1 VTIRNSSPSAGETF
15 DAVESPNRQVMK
27 PVLQELMEHAPVV
40 SDGAMGT
47 QLMTRGLMPGE
58 CPDSWNI
65 SHPAEVEGVARGYV
79 EAGSEIILTN
89 TFRANRLALE
99 AYDLAARTEDI
110 NLAGVEIARR
120 AASESAY
127 VFASIGPSGKMLM
140 TGEVSEDEL
149 KKSFAEQVSIL
160 AVAGV
165 DGFALETM
173 SDLAEAKLAVAVA
186 GETGLPV
193 VASMVFD
200 SGKDKD
206 RTMMGATPEQAAE
219 ELTGAGAD
227 VVGANCGVG
236 VASYISVCQRL
247 HAATDRPIW
256 IKPNAGL
263 PEIIEGKAVY
273 RTTPEAFAAFVP
285 ALLQAGASFVGGC
298 CGTGPEFIWAM
309 FETLRRWR
317 RH

>member
-1 VTIRNSSPSAGETF
+1 
-15 DAVESPNRQVMK
+15 MK

-40 SDGAMGT
+40 TDGAIGT

-65 SHPAEVEGVARGYV
+65 SHPAEVEGVTRGYV

-89 TFRANRLALE
+89 TFRANRVALDAYNLADHL
-99 AYDLAARTEDI
+99 EDI

-120 AASESAY
+120 VASGCAY

-140 TGEVSEDEL
+140 NGEVSEDEL
-149 KKSFAEQVSIL
+149 KKSFAEQVGIL
-160 AVAGV
+160 ALAGV

-173 SDLAEAKLAVAVA
+173 SDLAEAKLAVAA
-186 GETGLPV
+186 ACETGLPV

-206 RTMMGATPEQAAE
+206 RTMMGVTPEQAAE

-227 VVGANCGVG
+227 VIGANCGVG
-236 VASYISVCQRL
+236 AAGYISVCQRL

-263 PEIIEGKAVY
+263 PEIVEGKAVY

>member
-1 VTIRNSSPSAGETF
+1 
-15 DAVESPNRQVMK
+15 MK

-40 SDGAMGT
+40 TDGAIGT

-65 SHPAEVEGVARGYV
+65 SHPAELEGVTRGYV

-89 TFRANRLALE
+89 TFRANRVALDAYNLADHL
-99 AYDLAARTEDI
+99 EDI

-120 AASESAY
+120 VASGCAY

-140 TGEVSEDEL
+140 NGEVSEDEL
-149 KKSFAEQVSIL
+149 KKSFAEQVGIL
-160 AVAGV
+160 ALAGV

-173 SDLAEAKLAVAVA
+173 SDLAEAKLAVAA
-186 GETGLPV
+186 ARETGLPV

-206 RTMMGATPEQAAE
+206 RTMMGVTPEQAAE

-227 VVGANCGVG
+227 VIGANCGVG
-236 VASYISVCQRL
+236 AAGYISVCQRL

-263 PEIIEGKAVY
+263 PEIVEGKAVY

>member
-1 VTIRNSSPSAGETF
+1 
-15 DAVESPNRQVMK
+15 
-27 PVLQELMEHAPVV
+27 MEHAPVV
-40 SDGAMGT
+40 TDGAIGT

-65 SHPAEVEGVARGYV
+65 SHPAELEGVTRGYV

-89 TFRANRLALE
+89 TFRANRVALDAYNLADHL
-99 AYDLAARTEDI
+99 EDI

-120 AASESAY
+120 VASGCAY

-140 TGEVSEDEL
+140 NGEVSEDEL
-149 KKSFAEQVSIL
+149 KKSFAEQVGIL
-160 AVAGV
+160 ALAGV

-173 SDLAEAKLAVAVA
+173 SDLAEAKLAVAA
-186 GETGLPV
+186 ARETGLPV

-206 RTMMGATPEQAAE
+206 RTMMGVTPEQAAE

-227 VVGANCGVG
+227 VIGANCGVG
-236 VASYISVCQRL
+236 AAGYISVCQRL

-263 PEIIEGKAVY
+263 PEIVEGKAVY

>member
-1 VTIRNSSPSAGETF
+1 
-15 DAVESPNRQVMK
+15 MK

-40 SDGAMGT
+40 TDGAIGT

-65 SHPAEVEGVARGYV
+65 SHPAELEGVTRGYV

-89 TFRANRLALE
+89 TFRANRVALDAYNLADHL
-99 AYDLAARTEDI
+99 EDI

-120 AASESAY
+120 VASGCAY

-140 TGEVSEDEL
+140 NGEVSEDEL
-149 KKSFAEQVSIL
+149 KKSFAEQVGIL
-160 AVAGV
+160 ALAGV

-173 SDLAEAKLAVAVA
+173 SDLAEAKLAVAA
-186 GETGLPV
+186 ACETGLPV

-206 RTMMGATPEQAAE
+206 RTMMGVTPEQAAE

-227 VVGANCGVG
+227 VIGANCGVG
-236 VASYISVCQRL
+236 AAGYISVCQRL

-263 PEIIEGKAVY
+263 PEIVEGKAVY